1 MIKGTLI
8 MQYQIFIS
16 YRREGGEHLAAL
28 LKDRLTRMG
37 YKVFY
42 DVESLRSGDFNE
54 ALLSVIEECDDML
67 VVLPP
72 GGLDRCIT
80 DEKDWVRREI
90 VHALECKKNVIP
102 VKLRNFEFPEELPE
116 ILKSLPDMN
125 GVSADMEYFDAVLQR
140 IVDQRLVSK
149 LSAAEAEENRR
160 VENLRQQAENGS
172 AEAKNELGIIY
183 ENGGLS
189 VIRDEKM
196 ALQFYEEAYQEGSL
210 AAGYNLGDICEK
222 CAADLTLLLDYGI
235 QIEGV
240 KTSQEMKEIFFQR
253 AYGYYKEMADK
264 DYAPALYKMGNL
276 LEEKKKFE
284 EAFLYYQRA
293 EKQKYLPALNALGW
307 MYHNGIGTKTDVEKA
322 EELYCEAS
330 DAGYPAGIY
339 NYANMIEA
347 RAPEQAIRLYESVA
361 YGEEAIPMAA
371 YALGRQYEFGFGDIK
386 NAMPFYERALQGGV
400 GEAETALERCKN
412 TLLR

>member
-1 MIKGTLI
+1 MR
-8 MQYQIFIS
+8 YQIFIS

-28 LKDRLTRMG
+28 LKDRLSRMG

-54 ALLSVIEECDDML
+54 ALLAVIEECDDML

-116 ILKSLPDMN
+116 KLKPLSDMN

-160 VENLRQQAENGS
+160 IENLRQQAENGS

-189 VIRDEKM
+189 VVRDEKV
-196 ALQFYEEAYQEGSL
+196 ALQFYEEAYQAGSP
-210 AAGYNLGDICEK
+210 AAGYNLGDACEK
-222 CAADLTLLLDYGI
+222 CAADLTLLQDYGI
-235 QIEGV
+235 QIDGV
-240 KTSQEMKEIFFQR
+240 KNPREMKEALLQR
-253 AYGYYKEMADK
+253 AYGYYKEMADR
-264 DYAPALYKMGNL
+264 DYAPALYKMGNI
-276 LEEKKKFE
+276 LEEKKKLE
-284 EAFLYYQRA
+284 EAFSYYERA
-293 EKQKYLPALNALGW
+293 QKQKYLPALNALGW
-307 MYHNGIGTKTDVEKA
+307 MYRNGIGTKKDLEKA
-322 EELYCEAS
+322 EKMYHEAS
-330 DAGYPAGIY
+330 EAGYPAAIY
-339 NYANMIEA
+339 NYANMIET
-347 RAPEQAIRLYESVA
+347 RAPEQANMLYERVA
-361 YGEEAIPMAA
+361 YGEQAIPMAA
-371 YALGRQYEFGFGDIK
+371 YALGRRYEFEFHDIK
-386 NAMPFYERALQGGV
+386 NAMLFYERALQGGV
-400 GEAETALERCKN
+400 DAAESALERCKN
-412 TLLR
+412 TLL